1 MPGSIQ
7 LSKDTSGKVGSTA
20 RNELVQFNRA
30 VTDLTTAQM
39 ACSLDALWSW
49 QGVGANSGTAPL
61 IMGSTNT
68 RVGFAKFVVSI
79 AGVPI
84 VVAAS
89 AAGTVFGALGTI
101 PASTWGLIAL
111 ESDGTTMTF
120 TSAAANYTTGYAT
133 EALAIAALPA
143 RLTVKARVGY
153 VTILASS
160 STWITG
166 TDALAGG
173 SGGTPA
179 TTTNYYPTFGLFSP
193 TGSNVINGWTGGAN
207 GVLIATVL
215 SRGSTDTNLA
225 STAFTFSANGLTN
238 IPKAAVAAGTA
249 FGALGTIPA
258 STWGVIV
265 TSIDAAGAITH
276 VSCPK
281 NYTTGYPTM
290 AAAIADVPVV
300 TVPSG
305 KCRMGY
311 TAILASSSGFVVGT
325 DALAGGVSGTP
336 ATTTAYF
343 PTAGITLQSG
353 FIAGQIAEM
362 SGTTAITG

>member
-1 MPGSIQ
+1 MPGSLQ
-7 LSKDTSGKVGSTA
+7 LSKDTSGLPGSTV
-20 RNELVQFNRA
+20 RNGLVQFNA
-30 VTDLTTAQM
+30 GVTDLTTAQM

-49 QGVGANSGTAPL
+49 QGVGPNSGTSPL
-61 IMGSTNT
+61 KIGSTDT
-68 RVGFAKFVVSI
+68 RVGFAKFVCSI
-79 AGVPI
+79 AGVPV
-84 VVAAS
+84 VVAVS
-89 AAGTVFGALGTI
+89 NAGTAFGALGTI

-120 TSAAANYTTGYAT
+120 SSAAASFTTGYTT

-153 VTILASS
+153 VTILASA

-173 SGGTPA
+173 ASGNPA
-179 TTTNYYPTFGLFSP
+179 TTTNYYPTFGLMSP
-193 TGSNVINGWTGGAN
+193 SGSNVINGWTGGAN

-238 IPKAAVAAGTA
+238 VPKAAVAAGTA

-265 TSIDAAGAITH
+265 TYIDGAGTITH

-290 AAAIADVPVV
+290 QAAINDVPYS

-311 TAILASSSGFVVGT
+311 TAILASSSGWVAGT
-325 DALAGGVSGTP
+325 DALAGGASGTP
-336 ATTTAYF
+336 ATTTSYF

-353 FIAGQIAEM
+353 FTAGQIATM
-362 SGTTAITG
+362 AGTAITV

>member
-1 MPGSIQ
+1 MPGSLQ
-7 LSKDTSGKVGSTA
+7 FSRDTSGLPGSTE
-20 RNELVQFNRA
+20 RNELVQFNKA
-30 VTDLTTAQM
+30 VTDLTTAQI

-49 QGVGANSGTAPL
+49 QGVGPNSGTSPL
-61 IMGSTNT
+61 KIGSTDT
-68 RVGFAKFVVSI
+68 RVGIAKNVISI

-84 VVAAS
+84 VVAVND
-89 AAGTVFGALGTI
+89 AGTAFGALGTI

-111 ESDGTTMTF
+111 DEVAAGTVTF
-120 TSAAANYTTGYAT
+120 RSAAANYTTGYTT

-143 RLTVKARVGY
+143 RLTVKAQIGY
-153 VTILASS
+153 ITILASA
-160 STWITG
+160 STWIAG

-173 SGGTPA
+173 ATGNPA
-179 TTTNYYPTFGLFSP
+179 TTTNYYPEYGLFTP
-193 TGSNVINGWTGGAN
+193 TGTNTINGWTGGAN
-207 GVLIATVL
+207 GVLIPTVL

-238 IPKAAVAAGTA
+238 VPKAAVAAGTA

-265 TSIDAAGAITH
+265 TYIDGAGTITH
-276 VSCPK
+276 VSTPK
-281 NYTTGYPTM
+281 NYTTGYATA
-290 AAAIADVPVV
+290 AAAISDLPYA

-325 DALAGGVSGTP
+325 DALAGGASGNP
-336 ATTTAYF
+336 ATTTSYF
-343 PTAGITLQSG
+343 PSTGITLQSG
-353 FIAGQIAEM
+353 FTAGQIANM
-362 SGTTAITG
+362 SGTAITA